1 MRIGVIG
8 LGVIAPY
15 FLRAVEDD
23 EQLTLTAVCDRNETK
38 LADFTDDPRGIA
50 TYTDHR
56 ELLASGLV
64 DAVVLTLPNAVHAEV
79 AADALRA
86 GVHVCCEKP
95 MTVHLADARE
105 LVALARESGRTL
117 FTAFHRRYNRNV
129 AELRD
134 GVGDPTTIER
144 LVCRYSERIEE
155 HTGSEAWYLDQDL
168 GGGGCVI
175 DNGPNALDAVRTIV
189 GDLELVDATIGD
201 VRRGVEFCA
210 ELQLRSEH
218 GVLITVEL
226 DWALP
231 SGEVKDITVYGKDGS
246 VRSADMLAG
255 FPGFKTSLDHEYAAI
270 MADFR
275 HAVSLGDAYTDAGPD
290 IVALVE
296 QAYAVARRKEPR
308 LRTPSKRPTVAR
320 LVKLLFHRRD
330 DRGMTMSP
338 WLSRCVQQGEIH
350 ELVTTT
356 DQPTRPGDRVDAVGF
371 LGFAEFATATVVQR
385 GDVVVCNGRQIG
397 TVAGF
402 DECHWPNHYNIL
414 IDTDR
419 IVTAEDLSLQVGDSL
434 QLLEAVR

>member
-1 MRIGVIG
+1 MRIGVVG

-15 FLRAVEDD
+15 FLRAIEDD
-23 EQLTLTAVCDRNETK
+23 EQLTLTAVADRNPAK
-38 LADFTDDPRGIA
+38 LADWTDPARGVA

-64 DAVVLTLPNAVHAEV
+64 DAVVLTLPNAVHAQV

-95 MTVHLADARE
+95 MTVHLADARK
-105 LVALARESGRTL
+105 LVALARTSGRTL

-129 AELRD
+129 AALRD
-134 GVGDPTTIER
+134 SVGDPATIER

-168 GGGGCVI
+168 GGGGCII

-189 GDLELVDATIGD
+189 GDLELLDATIGD

-210 ELQLRSEH
+210 ELQLRSVD
-218 GVLITVEL
+218 GVRVTIEL

-255 FPGFKTSLDHEYAAI
+255 FPGFKSSLDHEYAAI

-275 HAVSLGDAYTDAGPD
+275 HAVSLGQAYTDAGPE

-308 LRTPSKRPTVAR
+308 LRMQSKQPTVAR
-320 LVKLLFHRRD
+320 FVKLMFHRRD
-330 DRGMTMSP
+330 ERGMTMSP
-338 WLSRCVQQGEIH
+338 WLSRCVRQGEIH

-371 LGFAEFATATVVQR
+371 LGFAEFAVATVVQR
-385 GDVVVCNGRQIG
+385 GDVVVCNGQRIG

-414 IDTDR
+414 IDTER

-434 QLLEAVR
+434 QLLEVVP